1 MVYDL
6 LKNTALAARALDKD
20 ASFADALDE
29 LKAKITPWRIGKY
42 GQVQEWQEDWDRETS
57 SHRHLSHLW
66 GAYPGN
72 QVSPYEILLSIRLFL
87 KVLWDVVML
96 PVDGRWDGKRLCG
109 PECLTATMP

>member
-20 ASFADALDE
+20 ISFADALDD
-29 LKAKITPWRIGKY
+29 LKSKITPWRIGKY
-42 GQVQEWQEDWDRETS
+42 GQVQEWQEDWDKETS

-72 QVSPYEILLSIRLFL
+72 QVSPYENPTLR
-87 KVLWDVVML
+87 VL
-96 PVDGRWDGKRLCG
+96 
-109 PECLTATMP
+109 